1 MLFGPERVGF
11 QSGSSAKL
19 PKIAMLFFREKCPRK
34 GAAREV
40 VLDMAAVGD
49 GVEKDCVKNALVRA
63 PRGRPCQVARAMVS
77 ICGVRR

>member
-11 QSGSSAKL
+11 IRETAEDS
-19 PKIAMLFFREKCPRK
+19 LFFREKCPRK